1 MATRAATMVTRISA
15 RVVGNSR
22 GEETRLGRQV
32 VSPVGGGG
40 GTAMVPMM
48 MIEGSDRVVK
58 FLPRRFLVLKW
69 DWDAQ
74 NFLEY

>member
-1 MATRAATMVTRISA
+1 MVTRAAMVVTRVSA

-22 GEETRLGRQV
+22 GEETRLRRQV

-48 MIEGSDRVVK
+48 MIEGSDRAVK
-58 FLPRRFLVLKW
+58 FLPQHFLVSKW

-74 NFLEY
+74 NFPEY